1 MWCSFA
7 CVERRVACA
16 PVACSEYEAH
26 VFVSTRLALQTL
38 ALSMLSMSA
47 CGSRAIDATP
57 AGAARGFIEAMRR
70 VDDPHAREEAYLL
83 LCPPAQIALGLRARN
98 AAALG
103 GRMFAPWEMIAEDRA
118 LARHVPRRSGAYRER
133 PIEGDAERRA
143 VDIFNER
150 GEVQSVPVLLVSGGW
165 CVELDADAVP

>member
-1 MWCSFA
+1 M
-7 CVERRVACA
+7 RA
-16 PVACSEYEAH
+16 PSSSLVLRGL
-26 VFVSTRLALQTL
+26 TLLAL
-38 ALSMLSMSA
+38 LSAA

-57 AGAARGFIEAMRR
+57 TGAARGFIDAMRR

-83 LCPPAQIALGLRARN
+83 LCPAAQVALGLRARN

-133 PIEGDAERRA
+133 SIEGDPDRRA
-143 VDIFNER
+143 IDIFNER
-150 GEVQSVPVLLVSGGW
+150 DEVQSVPVLHVEGGW
-165 CVELDADAVP
+165 CVELDVQAIPSPH